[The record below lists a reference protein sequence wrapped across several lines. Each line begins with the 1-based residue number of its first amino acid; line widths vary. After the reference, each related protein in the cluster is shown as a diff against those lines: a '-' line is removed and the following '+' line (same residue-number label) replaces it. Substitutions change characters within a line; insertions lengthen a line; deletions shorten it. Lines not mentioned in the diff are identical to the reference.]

1 MQEGGGGP
9 PPPVAP
15 LMSKTPRKYKANEL
29 RMKGDKNQGKK
40 ITNQPTNRHF
50 FQQGHDM
57 TLGIDK
63 ATQ

>member
-40 ITNQPTNRHF
+40 LPINQQTDTSFNK
-50 FQQGHDM
+50 DM
-57 TLGIDK
+57 T
-63 ATQ
+63 